1 MSEDVPMKLTLAE
14 KLIGLVLIIV
24 GALTTYYSLN
34 LPPGETSEFS
44 GIMIIIGSVAR
55 VLLADGK
62 IDKREEK
69 LMKEYLVAC
78 GIPKSLYKDIINKV
92 KSDMEG

>member
-34 LPPGETSEFS
+34 PPSGDISEYSGVLVIMGLVVVVAGFFLLIVKGE
-44 GIMIIIGSVAR
+44 
-55 VLLADGK
+55 
-62 IDKREEK
+62 
-69 LMKEYLVAC
+69 
-78 GIPKSLYKDIINKV
+78 
-92 KSDMEG
+92 